1 MRHSK
6 TLEQYVDFGVPI
18 VLNPAG
24 SLRIPR
30 FLFWHERNAKA
41 CQRPISFEFD
51 FTNVGEIIRPVATD
65 REAGG
70 IAQIIA
76 IETEFQ

>member
-1 MRHSK
+1 
-6 TLEQYVDFGVPI
+6 LENAASFEEWNQVSWQ
-18 VLNPAG
+18 G
-24 SLRIPR
+24 SLRIPPS
-30 FLFWHERNAKA
+30 LFWHERNAKA

-65 REAGG
+65 CEAGG